1 MSTDSDITALLQAWG
16 GGDKQALNQLTP
28 LIYNQLHA
36 LANRAFSGERSD
48 HTMQP
53 TALVNEAYEKLM
65 VANVSW
71 QDRGHFYALTARM
84 MRRMLVNYAV
94 ARKTE
99 KRGGDVINVT
109 LNEALLP
116 AIESDAD
123 LLALEA
129 ALIELAEIDQQ
140 KVDLIELQYF
150 AGLSFKEMVEVTGLS
165 SSTLD
170 RHLRFAR
177 AWLKVNIAE
186 QTD

>member
-16 GGDKQALNQLTP
+16 GGDRQALNQLTP

-36 LANRAFSGERSD
+36 LANRAFSGERPD

-53 TALVNEAYEKLM
+53 TALVNEAYEKLI

-71 QDRGHFYALTARM
+71 QDRGHFYALAARM
-84 MRRMLVNYAV
+84 MRRMLVNHAV

-177 AWLKVNIAE
+177 AWLKVNISE